1 MTDATGATG
10 ATGAAGVIRVVLVD
24 DNPMVRAGVR
34 ALLEVHGGFDVVAE
48 AGDGEAGLAAV
59 RAHRPDVTLLDHR
72 MPVAEGL
79 DVLTRISEVSRTI
92 LLTSD
97 GSEAVV
103 ARALADGASGF
114 LTYGELRPDDLVAA
128 VTAVAG
134 GRAWLSPG
142 AATVAVHRMRLRAEA
157 AGDRRV
163 RFGLTAR
170 ERELVGLLVEGAT
183 NAEIAGRLFVSEKTV
198 KNHLNH
204 IYAKLGVSNRGQ
216 AVARWQG

>member
-1 MTDATGATG
+1 MS
-10 ATGAAGVIRVVLVD
+10 AAVVRVVLVD

-34 ALLEVHGGFDVVAE
+34 ALLEVDGRFEIVAE
-48 AGDGEAGLAAV
+48 ASDGAAGLAAV

-79 DVLTRISEVSRTI
+79 AVLSRISELSRTI

-97 GSEAVV
+97 GSEDVV

-114 LTYGELRPDDLVAA
+114 LTYGELRPEELVAA
-128 VTAVAG
+128 VTAVAE

-142 AATVAVHRMRLRAEA
+142 AASVAVRSLRSRAEA
-157 AGDRRV
+157 QAQRRI
-163 RFGLTAR
+163 RFGLTPR
-170 ERELVGLLVEGAT
+170 ERELVELVVSGAT
-183 NAEIAGRLFVSEKTV
+183 NAQIAAHLVVSEKTV

-204 IYAKLGVSNRGQ
+204 IYAKLGVATRAQ
-216 AVARWQG
+216 AIARWHG

>member
-1 MTDATGATG
+1 MS
-10 ATGAAGVIRVVLVD
+10 GVIRVVIVD

-34 ALLEVHGGFDVVAE
+34 ALLEVDGGFEIVAE
-48 AGDGEAGLAAV
+48 AADGEAGLAAV

-79 DVLTRISEVSRTI
+79 DVLSRISEISRTI

-97 GSEAVV
+97 GTEAIV
-103 ARALADGASGF
+103 ARALAEGASGF

-128 VTAVAG
+128 VTAVAQ

-142 AATVAVHRMRLRAEA
+142 AATVAVRRMRSRDQALGERRA
-157 AGDRRV
+157 

-170 ERELVGLLVEGAT
+170 EVELVGLLVEGST
-183 NAEIAGRLFVSEKTV
+183 NAEIARALFLSEKTV

-204 IYAKLGVSNRGQ
+204 IYAKLGVTHRTQ
-216 AVARWQG
+216 AVARWQS